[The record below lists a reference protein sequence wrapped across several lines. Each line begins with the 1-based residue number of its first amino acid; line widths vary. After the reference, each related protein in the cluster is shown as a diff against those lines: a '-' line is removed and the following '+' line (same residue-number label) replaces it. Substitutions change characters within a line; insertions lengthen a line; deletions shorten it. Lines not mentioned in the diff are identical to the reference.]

1 MDYDAFG
8 ANDGEDAGPKITIRE
23 VSAVPAIGGVGGHEV
38 DSGRPRINR
47 FDFDFQ
53 TLRLPSPTPYGA

>member
-23 VSAVPAIGGVGGHEV
+23 VSAIEQHC
-38 DSGRPRINR
+38 
-47 FDFDFQ
+47 
-53 TLRLPSPTPYGA
+53 Y